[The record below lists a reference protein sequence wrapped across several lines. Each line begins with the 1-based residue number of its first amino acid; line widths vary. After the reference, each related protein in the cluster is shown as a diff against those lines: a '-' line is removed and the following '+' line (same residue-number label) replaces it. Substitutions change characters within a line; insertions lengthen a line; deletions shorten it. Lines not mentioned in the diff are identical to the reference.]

1 MNTIEKVYCIC
12 QPIIPKEESIMGG
25 KKSVVVDTTAKE
37 RLDVFDQ
44 YDQQQQQNSQENVNN
59 SNDSKEESNMNNNNQ
74 NNNNNQK
81 APMSPVVKNL
91 IGGAACVAVGA
102 AACYFIVNKLNDP
115 TCNNNTNSAFKVA
128 GGIN

>member
-1 MNTIEKVYCIC
+1 
-12 QPIIPKEESIMGG
+12 MGG
-25 KKSVVVDTTAKE
+25 KKSVVVDTTAEERIEE

-44 YDQQQQQNSQENVNN
+44 QAQQQAHQNSQENVNN
-59 SNDSKEESNMNNNNQ
+59 SNQEESNMNNNNQ
-74 NNNNNQK
+74 NNQNNNQK

-91 IGGAACVAVGA
+91 IGGTVCVAVGA

>member
-1 MNTIEKVYCIC
+1 
-12 QPIIPKEESIMGG
+12 MGG